1 LIESQ
6 PVDTM
11 QLLALALALLA
22 APALSAPAAR
32 AEADEYEYIV
42 VGSGPGGGPL
52 AVNLAKAGHSV
63 LLLEAGDT
71 SPGQGGQYPSDITWD
86 FFVRH
91 YEEDEKNKLN
101 SHGVWRTK
109 EGRYW
114 VGRENP
120 PQDSNYLGIYYPRG
134 ATVGGS
140 SMINA
145 MCTFLPTDS
154 DWNYVV
160 EITGDQTWR

>member
-1 LIESQ
+1 MRVNSGI
-6 PVDTM
+6 
-11 QLLALALALLA
+11 LALLLVA
-22 APALSAPAAR
+22 SPTVAAPAAR
-32 AEADEYEYIV
+32 QEASDEYDYIV
-42 VGSGPGGGPL
+42 IGSGPGGGPL

-71 SPGQGGQYPSDITWD
+71 SSGGSGEYPVEITWD
-86 FFVRH
+86 FFVKH
-91 YEEDEKNKLN
+91 FEEEEKNKAN
-101 SHGVWRTK
+101 DHGVWRTT

-114 VGRENP
+114 VGKEDP
-120 PQDSNYLGIYYPRG
+120 PEGAEFLGIYYPRG

-145 MCTFLPTDS
+145 MATWLPADS

-160 EITGDQTWR
+160 ELTGDESWR